1 MGTTPPGPQYRL
13 ALARI
18 ASFIGALQQ
27 VRRVDPV
34 RDADDVALAE
44 NIIRP
49 GGSRGGNLG
58 AD

>member
-1 MGTTPPGPQYRL
+1 MPPGPQYRL

-34 RDADDVALAE
+34 RVVDDVAGRDPLAAMTTAT
-44 NIIRP
+44 R
-49 GGSRGGNLG
+49 
-58 AD
+58 